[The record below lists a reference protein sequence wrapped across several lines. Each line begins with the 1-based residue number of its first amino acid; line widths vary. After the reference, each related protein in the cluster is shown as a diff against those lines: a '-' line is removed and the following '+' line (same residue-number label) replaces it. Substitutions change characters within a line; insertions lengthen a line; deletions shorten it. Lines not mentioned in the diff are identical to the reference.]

1 MKKELKKEMSKE
13 KKKTIIITISLA
25 VVALVLM
32 LCFIFMELR
41 EMGIIGS
48 SESNEIMK
56 EFNYNYNSEERKV
69 IYYSSS
75 ECGYCEMQ
83 TPILEL
89 IAEDYDLE
97 YCSIDSTKLSKKQA
111 SIILEKLGIDNAT
124 PTTVIVEDGKVVDVQ
139 EGYVDGRE
147 LVEFFKDNKILEKD
161 AVYSAEKYITYIDYN
176 KYRSLTRSEET
187 SIIVIGQST
196 CSHCIAIKPALNSVA
211 EDYNLTINYLNL
223 TELNEDETNKFYES
237 LEDIEYNDPD
247 FVKDGSFGTPLTMVV
262 EDGKIVDYISGSRT
276 ISQLVRKFRQ
286 LGLIEE

>member
-1 MKKELKKEMSKE
+1 MKKEIKKEMSKE
-13 KKKTIIITISLA
+13 KKKTLIITISLA
-25 VVALVLM
+25 VIALVLM

-56 EFNYNYNSEERKV
+56 EFNYSYNSDERKV

-75 ECGYCEMQ
+75 ECGYCKMQ

-111 SIILEKLGIDNAT
+111 NIVLDKLGIENAT
-124 PTTVIVEDGKVVDVQ
+124 PTTVIVEDGKVIDVQ

-147 LVEFFKDNKILEKD
+147 LVDFFKENKVLEED
-161 AVYSAEKYITYIDYN
+161 AVYSAEKYITYVDYN

>member
-1 MKKELKKEMSKE
+1 MKKEIKKEMSKE
-13 KKKTIIITISLA
+13 KKKTLIITISLA
-25 VVALVLM
+25 VIALVLM

-56 EFNYNYNSEERKV
+56 EFNYNYNSDERKV

-75 ECGYCEMQ
+75 ECGYCKMQ

-111 SIILEKLGIDNAT
+111 NIVLEKLGIENAT

-147 LVEFFKDNKILEKD
+147 LVEFFKENKILEED
-161 AVYSAEKYITYIDYN
+161 AVYSAEKYITYVDYN

>member
-1 MKKELKKEMSKE
+1 MKKEIKKEMSKE
-13 KKKTIIITISLA
+13 KKKTLIITISLA
-25 VVALVLM
+25 VIALVLM

-56 EFNYNYNSEERKV
+56 EFNYSYNSDERKV

-75 ECGYCEMQ
+75 ECGYCKMQ

-111 SIILEKLGIDNAT
+111 NIVLDKLGIENAT
-124 PTTVIVEDGKVVDVQ
+124 PTTVIVEDGKVIDVQ

-147 LVEFFKDNKILEKD
+147 LVDFFKENKVLEED
-161 AVYSAEKYITYIDYN
+161 AVYSAEKYITYVDYN

-223 TELNEDETNKFYES
+223 TELNEEETNKFYES

>member
-1 MKKELKKEMSKE
+1 MKKEIKKEMSKE
-13 KKKTIIITISLA
+13 KKKTLIITISLA
-25 VVALVLM
+25 VIALVLM

-56 EFNYNYNSEERKV
+56 EFNYNYNSDERKV

-75 ECGYCEMQ
+75 ECGYCKMQ

-111 SIILEKLGIDNAT
+111 NIVLDKLGIENAT
-124 PTTVIVEDGKVVDVQ
+124 PTTVIVEDGKVIDVQ

-147 LVEFFKDNKILEKD
+147 LVEFFKENKILEED
-161 AVYSAEKYITYIDYN
+161 AVYSAEKYITYVDYN

>member
-1 MKKELKKEMSKE
+1 MKKEIKKEMSKE
-13 KKKTIIITISLA
+13 KKKTLIITISLA
-25 VVALVLM
+25 VIALVLM

-56 EFNYNYNSEERKV
+56 EFNYNYNSDERKV

-75 ECGYCEMQ
+75 ECGYCKMQ

-111 SIILEKLGIDNAT
+111 NIVLDKLGIENAT

-147 LVEFFKDNKILEKD
+147 LVEFFKENKILEED
-161 AVYSAEKYITYIDYN
+161 AVYSAEKYITYVDYN